1 MMQSIQT
8 LAAPLG
14 RVFIALIFVVT
25 GLNKIS
31 NYSGTQGYMESMG
44 VPGMLL
50 PLVIALE
57 VIGGLAIILGWQ
69 ARIVAFLL
77 AGFCLVS
84 AILFHGNIGDQTQF
98 IQFLKNLGLAGGFLF
113 IVANGAGA
121 WSLDGRKG
129 VSHA

>member
-1 MMQSIQT
+1 MQSIQT

-14 RVFIALIFVVT
+14 RVFIALIFVIT

-84 AILFHGNIGDQTQF
+84 AVIFHGNIGDQMQF

>member
-14 RVFIALIFVVT
+14 RVFIALIFVIT

-84 AILFHGNIGDQTQF
+84 AVLFHGNIGDQTQF